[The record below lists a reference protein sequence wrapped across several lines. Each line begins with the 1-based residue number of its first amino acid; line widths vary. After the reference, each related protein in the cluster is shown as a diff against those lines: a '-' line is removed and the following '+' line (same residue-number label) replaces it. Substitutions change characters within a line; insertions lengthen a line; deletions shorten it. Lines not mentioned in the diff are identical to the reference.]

1 MKEWVFIIFTVSLA
15 GGIINLLAAGG
26 VGEKHIR
33 LLCGIICI
41 YVTIVP
47 VRQLFAGFEKGN
59 IPEISETVFLPD
71 GNEYLKE
78 KTEEQIREYIC
89 TYLGK
94 EGIICRLVSIDMEV
108 TDTETVIGNIVV
120 SVDENDVFKAREMLS
135 GIAEVIS
142 DG

>member
-26 VGEKHIR
+26 VGEKHIK

-47 VRQLFAGFEKGN
+47 IRQLFTDFEKGN
-59 IPEISETVFLPD
+59 IPEISENVSLPD
-71 GNEYLKE
+71 GNGYLKE

-89 TYLGK
+89 TYLGE
-94 EGIICRLVSIDMEV
+94 EGIICRQVSIEIAV
-108 TDTETVIGNIVV
+108 TDTETVIGDIVV
-120 SVDENDVFKAREMLS
+120 SVDKNDVPKSREMLS